1 MDLVPIGRLGA
12 AIRWFDYSKLDLLVC
27 PFAQCEARF
36 QVATI
41 ASVTNRPIKGK
52 SMKLMKKKLNLSFI
66 CGLMM
71 FGASTIATQ
80 NVFAGETANG
90 AGFDRSFNVENVES
104 TKWQRSTENRI
115 QDLLDKEAIR
125 DVINHL
131 MRSLDRMDRGLMRS
145 VYWPEAIEEH
155 QDPEFPVF
163 FSDAEKNP
171 APATYNEFPCQAMGG
186 FATLRSTQHRVSNV
200 IIDLVDEHSANAES
214 YVWAFHLVGEGKE
227 AREVTLYGRM
237 LFNFEKRGDE
247 WRVLRRHT
255 IFDWFTNVPASGK
268 FAEGYMDKFKGTRD
282 TNQDGRSGE
291 WHDGSDTGRNDP
303 SYDYLNLPSEPDP
316 MPSKGSC
323 KFPIKK

>member
-1 MDLVPIGRLGA
+1 MKMLRKKSSLYHSLVMMMLCVT
-12 AIRWFDYSKLDLLVC
+12 AIT
-27 PFAQCEARF
+27 AQF
-36 QVATI
+36 
-41 ASVTNRPIKGK
+41 S
-52 SMKLMKKKLNLSFI
+52 
-66 CGLMM
+66 
-71 FGASTIATQ
+71 
-80 NVFAGETANG
+80 FAGETASG
-90 AGFDRSFNVENVES
+90 AGFERKFSDERMDSQQ
-104 TKWQRSTENRI
+104 WRRSTENRI

-163 FSDAEKNP
+163 FSDAKKNP
-171 APATYNEFPCQAMGG
+171 PPATYNEFPCQAMGG
-186 FATLRSTQHRVSNV
+186 FATLRATQHRVSNV
-200 IIDLVDEHSANAES
+200 IIDLIDENSANAES
-214 YVWAFHLVGEGKE
+214 YVWAFHLVGEGEK

-268 FAEGYMDKFKGTRD
+268 FADGYMDKFKGTRD
-282 TNQDGRSGE
+282 TNQDGKSGE

-303 SYDYLNLPSEPDP
+303 SYDFLNLPSEADP
-316 MPSKGSC
+316 MPGKGSC
-323 KFPIKK
+323 NFPLMKK

>member
-1 MDLVPIGRLGA
+1 MILPLTN
-12 AIRWFDYSKLDLLVC
+12 LLTTSD
-27 PFAQCEARF
+27 R
-36 QVATI
+36 
-41 ASVTNRPIKGK
+41 
-52 SMKLMKKKLNLSFI
+52 MKLKTKKTKLHRLF
-66 CGLMM
+66 GLMLLS
-71 FGASTIATQ
+71 ASAISMPYAL
-80 NVFAGETANG
+80 AGETANG
-90 AGFDRSFNVENVES
+90 SGIERSAAVEHVASANWQKSAES
-104 TKWQRSTENRI
+104 RI

-163 FSDAEKNP
+163 FSDEKNNP
-171 APATYNEFPCQAMGG
+171 APATYNEFPCQAMKG

-200 IIDLVDEHSANAES
+200 IIDLVDEHSATAES
-214 YVWAFHLVGEGKE
+214 YVWAFHLAGEGEK

-237 LFNFEKRGDE
+237 MFKFEKRGDE

-255 IFDWFTNVPASGK
+255 IFDWFTNVLASGK

-316 MPSKGSC
+316 IPSKGSC
-323 KFPIKK
+323 NFPLKK